1 MLLHAAIE
9 ILVIPVHHILEERHQ
24 QHQIRRQP
32 RRRIGGAQGVEG
44 QLRGLGAD
52 HAAGQQGREGQAD
65 GHTGDQLGCS
75 GPQHEGGSLDA
86 LHAVA
91 DHEQE
96 AQQQALAAQQAQQA
110 APLAQA
116 AKNLT
121 DAANDGNP
129 ALREWM
135 GMET

>member
-1 MLLHAAIE
+1 M
-9 ILVIPVHHILEERHQ
+9 
-24 QHQIRRQP
+24 
-32 RRRIGGAQGVEG
+32 
-44 QLRGLGAD
+44 
-52 HAAGQQGREGQAD
+52 
-65 GHTGDQLGCS
+65 
-75 GPQHEGGSLDA
+75 
-86 LHAVA
+86 
-91 DHEQE
+91 
-96 AQQQALAAQQAQQA
+96 AAQQAQQA

>member
-1 MLLHAAIE
+1 MCRGDRRCGAA
-9 ILVIPVHHILEERHQ
+9 
-24 QHQIRRQP
+24 
-32 RRRIGGAQGVEG
+32 GVE
-44 QLRGLGAD
+44 RGLGFGGET
-52 HAAGQQGREGQAD
+52 GQ
-65 GHTGDQLGCS
+65 
-75 GPQHEGGSLDA
+75 LDPRVVNRVDFSD
-86 LHAVA
+86 AVA
-91 DHEQE
+91 KYLDRIGVPATMVRSEDEYQQILEAQQKAEQE